1 MQSLRAEADNAV
13 ARAEEAEAKNKKY
26 EQVLL
31 EKEQEI
37 TSLQHK
43 ISVLDADL
51 EKAEGKLADLKAA
64 QEDGEQSKTAN
75 EGLQRKIQL
84 LEEELDAADKNL
96 KEAMDKYVYKY
107 CLIGPP
113 LTRRSASLRLR
124 QVDVKA
130 EHFERQVTRLE
141 QERDQWEKKYEVRS
155 RLHRVHP
162 VPALAATSPL
172 IIIIAFWYDQR
183 ATNAPFLPQEA
194 QEKYRESKRE
204 LDELVATMEGL

>member
-1 MQSLRAEADNAV
+1 MDRIRERMQALRVEADKAV
-13 ARAEEAEAKNKKY
+13 ERAEEAEAKNKKY
-26 EQVLL
+26 EHLLL

-43 ISVLDADL
+43 ISVLDGDL
-51 EKAEGKLADLKAA
+51 EKAETKLTDLKSA

-96 KEAMDKYVYKY
+96 KEAMDK
-107 CLIGPP
+107 
-113 LTRRSASLRLR
+113 LR

-141 QERDQWEKKYEVRS
+141 QERDQWEKKYE
-155 RLHRVHP
+155 
-162 VPALAATSPL
+162 
-172 IIIIAFWYDQR
+172 
-183 ATNAPFLPQEA
+183 EA
-194 QEKYRESKRE
+194 NDKYRESKRE
-204 LDELVATMEGL
+204 LDELVASMEGL

>member
-1 MQSLRAEADNAV
+1 MACAPLTRSKQRLQSLRAEADNAV

-26 EQVLL
+26 EQTLL

-51 EKAEGKLADLKAA
+51 EKAEGKLTDLKSA

-96 KEAMDKYVYKY
+96 KEAMDKYV
-107 CLIGPP
+107 
-113 LTRRSASLRLR
+113 S
-124 QVDVKA
+124 
-130 EHFERQVTRLE
+130 
-141 QERDQWEKKYEVRS
+141 
-155 RLHRVHP
+155 
-162 VPALAATSPL
+162 
-172 IIIIAFWYDQR
+172 
-183 ATNAPFLPQEA
+183 
-194 QEKYRESKRE
+194 
-204 LDELVATMEGL
+204 

>member
-51 EKAEGKLADLKAA
+51 EKAEGKLSDLKSA

-96 KEAMDKYVYKY
+96 KEAMDKYVFK
-107 CLIGPP
+107 
-113 LTRRSASLRLR
+113 
-124 QVDVKA
+124 
-130 EHFERQVTRLE
+130 
-141 QERDQWEKKYEVRS
+141 S
-155 RLHRVHP
+155 RLDWHATDAFGPLPQAETGRCQGR
-162 VPALAATSPL
+162 AL
-172 IIIIAFWYDQR
+172 R
-183 ATNAPFLPQEA
+183 ATGYASGA
-194 QEKYRESKRE
+194 G
-204 LDELVATMEGL
+204 A

>member
-1 MQSLRAEADNAV
+1 MEKIKERLQSLRAEADNAV

-26 EQVLL
+26 EQLLL
-31 EKEQEI
+31 EKDQEI

-51 EKAEGKLADLKAA
+51 EKAEGKLADLKSA
-64 QEDGEQSKTAN
+64 QEDA
-75 EGLQRKIQL
+75 KIQL

-96 KEAMDKYVYKY
+96 KEAMDK
-107 CLIGPP
+107 
-113 LTRRSASLRLR
+113 LR

-141 QERDQWEKKYEVRS
+141 QERDQWEKKYE
-155 RLHRVHP
+155 
-162 VPALAATSPL
+162 
-172 IIIIAFWYDQR
+172 
-183 ATNAPFLPQEA
+183 
-194 QEKYRESKRE
+194 EKYRESKRE

>member
-1 MQSLRAEADNAV
+1 MEADKAV
-13 ARAEEAEAKNKKY
+13 ERAEEAEAKNKKY
-26 EQVLL
+26 EHLLL

-43 ISVLDADL
+43 ISVLDGDL
-51 EKAEGKLADLKAA
+51 EKAETKLTDLKSA

-96 KEAMDKYVYKY
+96 KEAMDKYVSPHAFDPARMT
-107 CLIGPP
+107 LIPA
-113 LTRRSASLRLR
+113 SARLR

-141 QERDQWEKKYEVRS
+141 QERDQWEKKYEVCNIILYAYITFYVHIGWHTRPTPTLPLANAYS
-155 RLHRVHP
+155 RL
-162 VPALAATSPL
+162 
-172 IIIIAFWYDQR
+172 
-183 ATNAPFLPQEA
+183 QEA
-194 QEKYRESKRE
+194 NDKYRESKRE
-204 LDELVATMEGL
+204 LDELVANMQHL